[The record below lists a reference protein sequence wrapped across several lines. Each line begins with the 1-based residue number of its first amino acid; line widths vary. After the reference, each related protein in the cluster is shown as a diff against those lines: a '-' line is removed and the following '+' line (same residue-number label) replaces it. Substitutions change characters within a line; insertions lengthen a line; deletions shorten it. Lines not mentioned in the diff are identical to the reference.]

1 MVNLGDIAKA
11 TGFSKATVSRVL
23 SGDPSFTAKEST
35 RHRVIQVANELGY
48 ALRTSRSSIP
58 LTIAVLENFDP
69 SNGPQDSYFSDVR
82 EALRERAAENMM
94 SLTFFPDVRALV
106 EAGQDYSGF
115 VSLGPA
121 PLTRDNLE
129 ALYEALPH
137 GVFIDINPA
146 PTLFHSV
153 RPDLQQTVIEAIYAL
168 RESGRERIAFIGGD
182 GHVMGSHV
190 FGQDPRTVAFGEW
203 ARLLAMPVEGLVRA
217 SGPFS
222 VDNGRRQVDEL
233 VESLGEDLPDAILVA
248 ADSLAVG
255 VLQALSARAIRVPD
269 QVAVVS
275 IDNLEVCQYA
285 ELLRDKTFRAGR
297 DGPHAAVRLDRGAL
311 HAQASRAS
319 VDSAGCAPEFR
330 ARYGRTRV
338 LSAGR
343 ISRRGPIG
351 SRRRRGGHSPRRRR
365 FHLR

>member
-121 PLTRDNLE
+121 PLTRDNPGG
-129 ALYEALPH
+129 AARGAAPRACSSTSIPLPRSST
-137 GVFIDINPA
+137 PCA
-146 PTLFHSV
+146 PTCNRPSLKRSMRCASSAGLASV
-153 RPDLQQTVIEAIYAL
+153 
-168 RESGRERIAFIGGD
+168 
-182 GHVMGSHV
+182 
-190 FGQDPRTVAFGEW
+190 
-203 ARLLAMPVEGLVRA
+203 
-217 SGPFS
+217 
-222 VDNGRRQVDEL
+222 
-233 VESLGEDLPDAILVA
+233 
-248 ADSLAVG
+248 SLAG
-255 VLQALSARAIRVPD
+255 TD
-269 QVAVVS
+269 
-275 IDNLEVCQYA
+275 
-285 ELLRDKTFRAGR
+285 T
-297 DGPHAAVRLDRGAL
+297 
-311 HAQASRAS
+311 
-319 VDSAGCAPEFR
+319 
-330 ARYGRTRV
+330 
-338 LSAGR
+338 
-343 ISRRGPIG
+343 
-351 SRRRRGGHSPRRRR
+351 
-365 FHLR
+365 